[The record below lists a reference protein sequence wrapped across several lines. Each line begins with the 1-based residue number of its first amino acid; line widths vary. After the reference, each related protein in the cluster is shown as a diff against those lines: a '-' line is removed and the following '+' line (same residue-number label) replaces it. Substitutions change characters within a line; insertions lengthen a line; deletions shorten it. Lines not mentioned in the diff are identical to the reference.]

1 MNETLLP
8 LTNLKQTFPNKNIV
22 FDSIIAMVTSP
33 SNTTKG
39 GVKMSDKQRSG
50 FVRLFLKD
58 SNLQAYNVLQNDVL
72 LL

>member
-33 SNTTKG
+33 KE
-39 GVKMSDKQRSG
+39 MSDKQRSG